1 MPRRDSRP
9 QCRCHAAPAATVA
22 MAPGSQTPR
31 WFRSVAAWAALTGL
45 LAAAAP
51 ATALQVLDARD
62 GVAVEAVLSIK
73 EPTRIR
79 IDGAAITDVFGNIHS
94 SNCGPAA
101 SSSSSNGAPP
111 AAALPAVNPA
121 GEIVLECDRD
131 KGEIYIRPVGD
142 SPKPVNLF
150 ISSAHATYTLVLR
163 KADTPADTIVIRDPG
178 QRALQAMQSPTGAA
192 GSQTP
197 LGTAP
202 NHIRGLKTLLLAMA
216 SDRVPPDIRVDELNQ
231 PIQLWA
237 EARFSL
243 MRRYEGRGLVGEKYL
258 LQNVSQAVMVLA
270 EQEFDRPDSP
280 SGGQVLAVA
289 VEHHNL
295 RPGETTN
302 VFVIRR
308 GGQ

>member
-1 MPRRDSRP
+1 
-9 QCRCHAAPAATVA
+9 
-22 MAPGSQTPR
+22 
-31 WFRSVAAWAALTGL
+31 
-45 LAAAAP
+45 
-51 ATALQVLDARD
+51 VLDARD

-79 IDGAAITDVFGNIHS
+79 IDGAAITDVFGNIYS
-94 SNCGPAA
+94 SNCGSAA
-101 SSSSSNGAPP
+101 PTSSGSNGGPP

-163 KADTPADTIVIRDPG
+163 KADTPADTIVIRDPA
-178 QRALQAMQSPTGAA
+178 QRALQSMQSPTGAA

-197 LGTAP
+197 LVTAP

-231 PIQLWA
+231 QIQLWA

-258 LQNVSQAVMVLA
+258 LQNVSPAVMVLA